1 MRLARAHRIYEVEA
15 VVTKAR
21 THTQKKKSNCPNTKY
36 RNNIVRLVAR
46 IAWNGINTG

>member
-21 THTQKKKSNCPNTKY
+21 THTQKKSNCPNTKY

-46 IAWNGINTG
+46 IA

>member
-21 THTQKKKSNCPNTKY
+21 THTKKKSNCPNTKY

-46 IAWNGINTG
+46 IA

>member
-21 THTQKKKSNCPNTKY
+21 THTKKKKIELSEHQVQK
-36 RNNIVRLVAR
+36 
-46 IAWNGINTG
+46 

>member
-21 THTQKKKSNCPNTKY
+21 THTQKKN
-36 RNNIVRLVAR
+36 RIVRTPSTE
-46 IAWNGINTG
+46 II

>member
-21 THTQKKKSNCPNTKY
+21 THTKKKIELSEHQVQK
-36 RNNIVRLVAR
+36 
-46 IAWNGINTG
+46 